1 MHAKDVRRGGRVS
14 GDVRGGR
21 GGDDALVRRRR
32 AFELIP
38 FADIIL
44 NARPSHRRREKL
56 RASIVLIKYRTAV
69 LPR

>member
-38 FADIIL
+38 FADRL
-44 NARPSHRRREKL
+44 VSVPSRWWPSFVRF
-56 RASIVLIKYRTAV
+56 
-69 LPR
+69 